1 MHYLPVAPQS
11 AGERCALALR
21 VCANQIAELLQSD
34 EHRIGGNLVRPSD
47 IAVLLPT
54 GRNISDLRDLL
65 ALRGVPCVTSSSTSV
80 FQTDMARELQV
91 VLYAVVH
98 DSDLPALRGA
108 AATRL
113 WGDSFN
119 QLQQRADD
127 VTSWQPVAQLFRQWH
142 GTWTERGIQ
151 AVVEQLT
158 QRMAP
163 RYLQTL
169 SGERALTDLRHL
181 GELLQAQSES
191 AAGDEELLAWFN
203 ACREDA
209 AAAGNDAAE
218 AAQLR
223 IESDSA
229 RVRLL
234 TLHASKGLEFPI
246 VFLPLMWNHGERNGA
261 GMHVVS
267 AGAGQRTV
275 GFSAAA
281 RASELQ
287 DLQDERFRVLYVALT
302 RAIHACHVL
311 ALQPARP
318 ASART
323 EKCAEGTARSALDVM
338 LARLRPALLAATASS
353 ADLRAATPQI
363 RWLDGWQPTTRHDFI
378 AADTG
383 DATRCARTLPPMR
396 SGPLEAKHS
405 FTTLVQGGLHDAIDP
420 GASAGDEADAEVP
433 DLASDLAADGD
444 AAPPAASA
452 AAPVP
457 AAPTPPHPDL
467 VALAAVR
474 GTDIGNAIHAIFEH
488 RAIGVPLA
496 DQHDLI
502 GHWLDDAGVRRRDIE
517 QSTLVDALARRL
529 QGALEAPLGLAG
541 SPALCLAALPAVD
554 LRAEM
559 EFYFALDHVA
569 MAALQRACAQH
580 GEGDLVPRS
589 TRVLSGLMNGKI
601 DLLFQRDGCFHV
613 LDYKGNYLGDSVADY
628 QGAALLTRMD
638 HSRYRFQALIYTVA
652 ADRYLRQRL
661 GSAYRR
667 AEHLGE
673 CVYLFVR
680 AAGLAPDAGIWRH
693 RFSDAL
699 LSAVG
704 NVLSAHDTTREVA

>member
-1 MHYLPVAPQS
+1 
-11 AGERCALALR
+11 
-21 VCANQIAELLQSD
+21 
-34 EHRIGGNLVRPSD
+34 
-47 IAVLLPT
+47 
-54 GRNISDLRDLL
+54 
-65 ALRGVPCVTSSSTSV
+65 
-80 FQTDMARELQV
+80 V
-91 VLYAVVH
+91 V
-98 DSDLPALRGA
+98 D
-108 AATRL
+108 
-113 WGDSFN
+113 
-119 QLQQRADD
+119 
-127 VTSWQPVAQLFRQWH
+127 
-142 GTWTERGIQ
+142 
-151 AVVEQLT
+151 QLT
-158 QRMAP
+158 QHMAL

-191 AAGDEELLAWFN
+191 TAGSEELLAWFN

-209 AAAGNDAAE
+209 AAAGNDAAD

-246 VFLPLMWNHGERNGA
+246 VFLPLMWNHGERNDA

-267 AGAGQRTV
+267 AAAGQRTI

-311 ALQPARP
+311 ALQLARP

-323 EKCAEGTARSALDVM
+323 EKCAEGTACSALDVM
-338 LARLRPALLAATASS
+338 LARLQPPLLGDTAAST
-353 ADLRAATPQI
+353 DLRAATPQI
-363 RWLDGWQPTTRHDFI
+363 RWSDGWQPTARHDFV
-378 AADTG
+378 AVATG
-383 DATRCARTLPPMR
+383 DVTRHARALPPMP

-405 FTTLVQGGLHDAIDP
+405 FTTLVQGQQDVIDP
-420 GASAGDEADAEVP
+420 GASAGDEADAEP
-433 DLASDLAADGD
+433 ADLVADIDGAALPAPEEASPLL
-444 AAPPAASA
+444 PP
-452 AAPVP
+452 
-457 AAPTPPHPDL
+457 PPHPDL

-488 RAIGVPLA
+488 RVVGVPLA
-496 DQHDLI
+496 DQRDLI
-502 GHWLDDAGVRRRDIE
+502 GRWLDDAGVRRRDIE
-517 QSTLVDALARRL
+517 QSTLVDTLTRRL
-529 QGALEAPLGLAG
+529 QGALEAPLGLTG
-541 SPALCLAALPAVD
+541 SPSWCLAALPAVD

-569 MAALQRACAQH
+569 MVALQRACAQH
-580 GEGDLVPRS
+580 GERDLVPRS

-601 DLLFQRDGCFHV
+601 DLIFQRDGCFHV

-628 QGAALLTRMD
+628 QGAALLARMD
-638 HSRYRFQALIYTVA
+638 HHHYRFQALIYSVA
-652 ADRYLRQRL
+652 VDRYLRQRL
-661 GSAYRR
+661 GPAYRR
-667 AEHLGE
+667 ADRLGE

-699 LSAVG
+699 LTAVG
-704 NVLSAHDTTREVA
+704 DVLRGHGNVEESA